1 MIKALWFFVKVAVLA
16 GASIWLV
23 SQPGELSFNFL
34 GYNVKA
40 QTGVFIIALIAF
52 ILLSFYVLQLV
63 QSILRTPQKISGK
76 KQAYNQK
83 IGYLSLTRGL
93 VAAASGDANKANQY
107 SQKANKLLK
116 NDKGLPLL
124 LKAQAAHLN
133 GREDLAKTCYEEL
146 SKNKDTAFLGVRG
159 LMKAALDQG
168 HEAKALEYAKQGLK
182 TQPNHPSLLKMVY
195 NLSLKNQNW
204 DEALKISSQLQKLKD
219 QPIEKLKSDRIAIY
233 LHRYD
238 ESDGAAMADLKAAYK
253 LNAAFIPTV
262 KRLAEFY
269 MKSGKRRKAVHVIE
283 SSWKLSPHPDLA
295 QIWDELAPTDKKDAN
310 TKKLAWANKLVEMN
324 PDSVQSQIAAA
335 KTAIDLEY
343 WGEAKAYLMV
353 AENIYATA
361 EVFHLR
367 ALAEKNITQS
377 EDHVE
382 ALLNKAS
389 NAMPAKVWVC
399 AQTGLT
405 YDDWSAIAMPHESFN
420 TIIWDVPS
428 ARMVSQDNV
437 VSLPQTDM
445 ARLIDPA
452 A

>member
-1 MIKALWFFVKVAVLA
+1 M
-16 GASIWLV
+16 
-23 SQPGELSFNFL
+23 
-34 GYNVKA
+34 KA

-168 HEAKALEYAKQGLK
+168 QEAKALEYAKQGLK

-219 QPIEKLKSDRIAIY
+219 
-233 LHRYD
+233 
-238 ESDGAAMADLKAAYK
+238 
-253 LNAAFIPTV
+253 
-262 KRLAEFY
+262 
-269 MKSGKRRKAVHVIE
+269 
-283 SSWKLSPHPDLA
+283 
-295 QIWDELAPTDKKDAN
+295 
-310 TKKLAWANKLVEMN
+310 
-324 PDSVQSQIAAA
+324 
-335 KTAIDLEY
+335 
-343 WGEAKAYLMV
+343 
-353 AENIYATA
+353 
-361 EVFHLR
+361 
-367 ALAEKNITQS
+367 
-377 EDHVE
+377 
-382 ALLNKAS
+382 
-389 NAMPAKVWVC
+389 
-399 AQTGLT
+399 
-405 YDDWSAIAMPHESFN
+405 
-420 TIIWDVPS
+420 
-428 ARMVSQDNV
+428 
-437 VSLPQTDM
+437 
-445 ARLIDPA
+445 
-452 A
+452 